1 MCKKIFFLDLCQVPI
16 LYYANSSTIYSYNT
30 KAGEQNLFLRSEA
43 TQLVYDREN
52 RQIFT
57 YDSVGTLSRVNL
69 DGSSIA
75 TLVTNENIERFT
87 YDADRNVIYYLHDS
101 FGTIHKLNL
110 TSMEDNEVG
119 PLAHV
124 SDIKDLDIDV
134 LNE

>member
-1 MCKKIFFLDLCQVPI
+1 
-16 LYYANSSTIYSYNT
+16 
-30 KAGEQNLFLRSEA
+30 LRSEDA
-43 TQLVYDREN
+43 QLVYDREN
-52 RQIFT
+52 RQILT